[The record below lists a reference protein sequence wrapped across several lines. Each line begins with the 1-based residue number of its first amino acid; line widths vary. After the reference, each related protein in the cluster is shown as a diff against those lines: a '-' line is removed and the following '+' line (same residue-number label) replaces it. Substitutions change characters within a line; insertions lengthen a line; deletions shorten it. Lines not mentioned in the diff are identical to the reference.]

1 MSHFQGMEELLQ
13 DFLTE
18 AGELLSDVDSK
29 LMELEQRPNDKELLN
44 TIFRGFH
51 TIKGG
56 AGFLNVTDLVNLC
69 HLTENLF
76 DKLRN
81 SELSLNAE
89 LMDVIMSATG
99 CVSEM
104 FGPLRSSQLP
114 APADPALIA
123 ALKAALDGQPAAPQT
138 APQAAPAAQPAPPV
152 VAAAPKASTP
162 DASGIDWQHWQ
173 NTLLGKPS
181 PASAPAAPATPANPT
196 APAAEAAAAPARSP
210 GRRATDQPDG
220 DGARTGRR
228 ENDKVAVA
236 AAESTIRVDTVR
248 LDQVLNLSG
257 EIGLAKNRLN
267 CLRTDM
273 LQGKRDPETLR
284 ELDLAVSRLDLLVS
298 DLQNAVMKTRMQPI
312 GRLFQKYPRMAR
324 DLSRQLGKNIEV
336 ALEGEETELD
346 KTMIEDLG
354 DPLIHLVR
362 NAVDHGIELPADRV
376 AQGKPEKSILRLT
389 AQQIGDS
396 IIIEISDD
404 GRGMRPDIIRKKA
417 VEKGCITADAAAN
430 LNEDESLKL
439 ILLPGF
445 STKDTVSDVS
455 GRGVGMDVVKT
466 KIQKLNGRIEIKS
479 VVGQGSTFTIY
490 LPLTLAI
497 LPVLV
502 VRCGEQ
508 PFAVPLALVRE
519 IIPIHAEDVQAI
531 SGKATMVIR
540 DEILPVFS
548 LASLIGWPRTG
559 APAYGVLMQS
569 AVRSFILAVDSFV
582 GRDDVVIK
590 PLEDIKPRGV
600 AGATQSGDGSVVL
613 VLDMEELLREMA
625 SESRGDLL
633 RQAA

>member
-1 MSHFQGMEELLQ
+1 MSHFQGMEELLK

-81 SELSLNAE
+81 SELLLNAE

-99 CVSEM
+99 CVSDM

-114 APADPALIA
+114 APADPGLIA
-123 ALKAALDGQPAAPQT
+123 AMKAALEGKTAAPQ
-138 APQAAPAAQPAPPV
+138 PAPAAQPAPPV
-152 VAAAPKASTP
+152 AAETPKASTQ
-162 DASGIDWQHWQ
+162 DAAGVDWQHWQ
-173 NTLLGKPS
+173 NTILGQPS
-181 PASAPAAPATPANPT
+181 PATAPAAPIAPENAG
-196 APAAEAAAAPARSP
+196 APAAAAEAAAPARSP
-210 GRRATDQPDG
+210 GRRATDQPDR
-220 DGARTGRR
+220 DGARTELR

-236 AAESTIRVDTVR
+236 AAESTIRVGTVR

-267 CLRTDM
+267 CLRTDL

-312 GRLFQKYPRMAR
+312 WRLFQKYPRMAR

-336 ALEGEETELD
+336 ALKGEETELD

-362 NAVDHGIELPADRV
+362 NAVDHGIESPADRV
-376 AQGKPEKSILRLT
+376 AQGKPEKSILRLK

-430 LNEDESLKL
+430 LNDDESLKL

-455 GRGVGMDVVKT
+455 GRGVGMAVVKT

-479 VVGQGSTFTIY
+479 VIGQGSTFTIY

-502 VRCGEQ
+502 VRCGER

-519 IIPIHAEDVQAI
+519 IIPIHSEEVQAI

-548 LASLIGWPRTG
+548 LASLIGWPRTQ

-633 RQAA
+633 KAAA

>member
-1 MSHFQGMEELLQ
+1 
-13 DFLTE
+13 
-18 AGELLSDVDSK
+18 
-29 LMELEQRPNDKELLN
+29 
-44 TIFRGFH
+44 
-51 TIKGG
+51 
-56 AGFLNVTDLVNLC
+56 
-69 HLTENLF
+69 
-76 DKLRN
+76 
-81 SELSLNAE
+81 
-89 LMDVIMSATG
+89 
-99 CVSEM
+99 
-104 FGPLRSSQLP
+104 LP

-123 ALKAALDGQPAAPQT
+123 ALKAALEGKPATPQAAPVAQPAAP
-138 APQAAPAAQPAPPV
+138 V
-152 VAAAPKASTP
+152 VPEAPKASTQ
-162 DASGIDWQHWQ
+162 DAAGIDWQHWQ
-173 NTLLGKPS
+173 NTLLGKAS
-181 PASAPAAPATPANPT
+181 SASAPAVPAVPEKPAPPAE
-196 APAAEAAAAPARSP
+196 AAAAAPARSP
-210 GRRATDQPDG
+210 GRRTTDQPDG

-228 ENDKVAVA
+228 DNDKVAVA

-273 LQGKRDPETLR
+273 LQGKHDPETLR

-362 NAVDHGIELPADRV
+362 NAVDHGIESPADRV
-376 AQGKPEKSILRLT
+376 AQGKPEKSILRLS

-404 GRGMRPDIIRKKA
+404 GRGMRPDVIRKKA

-479 VVGQGSTFTIY
+479 VIGQGSTFTIY

-519 IIPIHAEDVQAI
+519 IIPIRPEEVQAI

-540 DEILPVFS
+540 DEVLPVFS
-548 LASLIGWPRTG
+548 LSSLIGWPRTRP
-559 APAYGVLMQS
+559 PAYGVLMQS
-569 AVRSFILAVDSFV
+569 AARSFILAVDSFV

-633 RQAA
+633 KEAA

>member
-18 AGELLSDVDSK
+18 ASELLSDVDSK

-81 SELSLNAE
+81 AELSLNPE

-99 CVSEM
+99 CVSDM

-114 APADPALIA
+114 APADPALVA
-123 ALKAALDGQPAAPQT
+123 SLQAPLEGKPVV
-138 APQAAPAAQPAPPV
+138 PQAPPIQPVPV
-152 VAAAPKASTP
+152 VVVAAPKASDPGTP
-162 DASGIDWQHWQ
+162 NLNWQQWQDA
-173 NTLLGKPS
+173 LLDQPN
-181 PASAPAAPATPANPT
+181 PASASAIPTVPAVPAVTATAETPRT
-196 APAAEAAAAPARSP
+196 A
-210 GRRATDQPDG
+210 GRRAPDQPDG
-220 DGARTGRR
+220 EGARTGRR
-228 ENDKVAVA
+228 DTDKVAVA
-236 AAESTIRVDTVR
+236 ATESTIRVDTVR

-267 CLRTDM
+267 CLRTDL
-273 LQGKRDPETLR
+273 LQGKRDSETLR
-284 ELDLAVSRLDLLVS
+284 EVDLAVSRLDLLVS

-362 NAVDHGIELPADRV
+362 NAVDHGIELPGDRL
-376 AQGKPEKSILRLT
+376 AQGKPEKSILRLS

-404 GRGMRPDIIRKKA
+404 ERGMRPDVIRMKA
-417 VEKGCITADAAAN
+417 AEKGCISADAAAN
-430 LNEDESLKL
+430 LSEDDSLRL
-439 ILLPGF
+439 IFLPGF
-445 STKDTVSDVS
+445 STKEAVSDVS

-519 IIPIHAEDVQAI
+519 IIPIHAKDVQAI
-531 SGKATMVIR
+531 SGRATMVIR
-540 DEILPVFS
+540 DEILSVFS
-548 LASLIGWPRTG
+548 LTSLIGWPRTK

-613 VLDMEELLREMA
+613 ILDMEELLREMG
-625 SESRGDLL
+625 SDTRGDLL
-633 RQAA
+633 REAA

>member
-18 AGELLSDVDSK
+18 ASELLGDVDNK
-29 LMELEQRPNDKELLN
+29 LVELEQRPNDTELLN

-56 AGFLNVTDLVNLC
+56 AGFLNVSDLVHLC
-69 HLTENLF
+69 HFTENLF

-81 SELSLNAE
+81 GQLSLNPE
-89 LMDVIMSATG
+89 LMDVIMSATASVG
-99 CVSEM
+99 DM
-104 FGPLRSSQLP
+104 FVPLHSGQMP
-114 APADPALIA
+114 APADPNLLTALQV
-123 ALKAALDGQPAAPQT
+123 ALNEPIVADVVAVSTPQS
-138 APQAAPAAQPAPPV
+138 AAQGIGGNSA
-152 VAAAPKASTP
+152 
-162 DASGIDWQHWQ
+162 IDWQHWQ
-173 NTLLGKPS
+173 DTLLIKADMHSESSSTVPVAS
-181 PASAPAAPATPANPT
+181 PVSSA
-196 APAAEAAAAPARSP
+196 ESARTT
-210 GRRATDQPDG
+210 GRRAADQTDG
-220 DGARTGRR
+220 DGVRAGRR
-228 ENDKVAVA
+228 DSDKMAVA
-236 AAESTIRVDTVR
+236 TTESTIRIDTNR

-267 CLRTDM
+267 CLRTDL
-273 LQGKRDPETLR
+273 LQGKTDPETLR
-284 ELDLAVSRLDLLVS
+284 EIDLAVSRLDLLVS

-312 GRLFQKYPRMAR
+312 GRLFQKYPRVAR

-336 ALEGEETELD
+336 ALEGEDTELD

-362 NAVDHGIELPADRV
+362 NAVDHGIERPDERV
-376 AQGKPEKSILRLT
+376 AMGKAEKSILRLS
-389 AQQIGDS
+389 AQQIGDN
-396 IIIEISDD
+396 IIIQIIDD
-404 GRGMRPDIIRKKA
+404 GRGMRPDVIRKKA
-417 VEKGCITADAAAN
+417 IEKGCIDPDTAAN
-430 LNEDESLKL
+430 LSEDESLKL

-445 STKDTVSDVS
+445 STKDQVSDVS

-479 VVGQGSTFTIY
+479 IAGQGTTFTIF

-519 IIPIHAEDVQAI
+519 IIPIGSKDVQAI
-531 SGKATMVIR
+531 SGRATMVIR
-540 DEILPVFS
+540 DEVLPVYALS
-548 LASLIGWPRTG
+548 TLIGWKRTQ

-613 VLDMEELLREMA
+613 VLDMEELLRAGEA
-625 SESRGDLL
+625 GHESRSQLL
-633 RQAA
+633 RAA